1 MERVLIVDSISTKKG
16 IINKDVNGGLGTRT
30 QIGNSF
36 RAKFLEY
43 IKKTNVILPLIEYG
57 YVASILKTKG
67 YKIDYHQESSQNLS
81 LLMEKI
87 RKENYSYI
95 LFHPALVAYKTDIEI
110 ANHIKQKFPN
120 IILGAFGPFV
130 SACPKEISDYFDWVA
145 IGEIDK
151 LLIDNDLD
159 KLEGMCHANG
169 YIDNLDSLPFPDWGP
184 FNVVQFSYKPMIT
197 KKPFFTMQG
206 SRGCPMSCGYYCPYP
221 SSQGKKW
228 RTRSISSLIDEIKF
242 LQATHGAKAILFRDA
257 YFSLKKDRVREFA
270 ERLIEER
277 ITIEWGCET
286 RLDSLDKKLLKICY
300 DAGLRAVN
308 IGIESEDDD
317 ILKINRRK
325 GIVKS
330 FQEDLIKYCY
340 TLGIKIN
347 GFFILGLDG
356 DTVESIE
363 RTIEYSKKLKLYAAQ
378 FTVSTPLP
386 GTPFYNDMV
395 KNNKIVNKELELL
408 DNNTMVFDHENLTGD
423 QIHKLK
429 EEAFLRYYF
438 RPSFIVEQIRWKT
451 RELFY

>member
-67 YKIDYHQESSQNLS
+67 YKIDYHQESNQNLS

-130 SACPKEISDYFDWVA
+130 SACPKEISDYFDWIA

-151 LLIDNDLD
+151 LLIDNPLD

-169 YIDNLDSLPFPDWGP
+169 YIDNLDSLPFPDWEP
-184 FNVVQFSYKPMIT
+184 FNVVQFSYKPMIA

-340 TLGIKIN
+340 MLGIKIN
-347 GFFILGLDG
+347 GFL
-356 DTVESIE
+356 
-363 RTIEYSKKLKLYAAQ
+363 
-378 FTVSTPLP
+378 
-386 GTPFYNDMV
+386 
-395 KNNKIVNKELELL
+395 
-408 DNNTMVFDHENLTGD
+408 
-423 QIHKLK
+423 
-429 EEAFLRYYF
+429 AFL
-438 RPSFIVEQIRWKT
+438 
-451 RELFY
+451 LFLTLKNPQHFS